1 VKPSVVGLGLLC
13 ALGLAA
19 GCGSGKS
26 GKPTGPR
33 LEARW
38 TGADTA
44 AFGAPATAAWCD
56 SLNLLE
62 ILAIA
67 GDTGIEIALY
77 PSDGVAPGA
86 YPIRPPA
93 AADSLPPSAA
103 VGLRWFAQTSVQ
115 GFQGDSGQ
123 VSLTRAP
130 DGALSGRFRATAR
143 AISGNGR
150 LTITGSFDDL
160 RQRPATS
167 GCSTAPPPR
176 RAAPADSDEDGV
188 D

>member
-1 VKPSVVGLGLLC
+1 VRRSVAALGLLG

-19 GCGSGKS
+19 GCGSGES
-26 GKPTGPR
+26 GKPTGAR

-44 AFGAPATAAWCD
+44 AFGAPATAEWCD

-77 PSDGVAPGA
+77 PRDGVAPGA
-86 YPIRPPA
+86 YPVRPPA
-93 AADSLPPSAA
+93 AADSLTPSAA

-130 DGALSGRFRATAR
+130 DGTLSGRFRATAR
-143 AISGNGR
+143 AISGKGR
-150 LTITGSFDDL
+150 LTITGSFADL

-167 GCSTAPPPR
+167 GCSTVPPPP
-176 RAAPADSDEDGV
+176 RAAPADPGEDGV